1 VPKTKDYYEVLGVPR
16 TATEKE
22 ITSAFRK
29 LARKHHP
36 DLNAGDKQ
44 AEGRFKEI
52 SQAHD
57 VLSDAKKRSLYD
69 EFGADWAAAQA
80 GGVQPGGNRG
90 RVRQQPGGG
99 GAQYRTVTP
108 EEMGDLFGDA
118 GGFGDIFG
126 SIFGGNARGRGRVEP
141 ADVEAP
147 ITVSL
152 AEIYR
157 GTSRTVE
164 LPGGRRVEVKVPAGV
179 KEGTVLRVPG
189 LRARVQIAPD
199 LVFARE
205 GKDVRVVVPV
215 PPGPERGPARRPLCR
230 GQGPAAGPDGR
241 ANPQVGGTAA
251 AALIRRS
258 LFSRAPCPSPA
269 DCSCP
274 WFSFP
279 AWRRSAWSSEPHGC
293 SRRTSGP
300 ACTCGASSSASSSS
314 TSQRDT

>member
-16 TATEKE
+16 TATQKE

-44 AEGRFKEI
+44 AEARFKEI

-57 VLSDAKKRSLYD
+57 VLTDAKKRSLYD
-69 EFGADWAAAQA
+69 EFGPDWAAAEA
-80 GGVQPGGNRG
+80 GGVQPGQGRG
-90 RVRQQPGGG
+90 RARQPQPGGG

-108 EEMGDLFGDA
+108 EEMADLFGDA
-118 GGFGDIFG
+118 GGGIGDIFG
-126 SIFGGNARGRGRVEP
+126 SIFGGNARGRARVEP

-164 LPGGRRVEVKVPAGV
+164 LPGGRRVEVKVPPGV

-199 LVFARE
+199 LVFTRE
-205 GKDVRVVVPV
+205 GKDIRVVVPV
-215 PPGPERGPARRPLCR
+215 PLHVALRGGEVAAPTLKGGQVQFKVPTETQNGTKIRLRGLGLPDPKGGPAGDLYAEIKVQLPV
-230 GQGPAAGPDGR
+230 PMDEK
-241 ANPQVGGTAA
+241 T
-251 AALIRRS
+251 
-258 LFSRAPCPSPA
+258 
-269 DCSCP
+269 
-274 WFSFP
+274 
-279 AWRRSAWSSEPHGC
+279 
-293 SRRTSGP
+293 RTWAEQQP
-300 ACTCGASSSASSSS
+300 T
-314 TSQRDT
+314 

>member
-1 VPKTKDYYEVLGVPR
+1 MPKTKDYYEVLGVPR
-16 TATEKE
+16 TASQKE
-22 ITSAFRK
+22 ISAAFRK

-44 AEGRFKEI
+44 AEARFKEI
-52 SQAHD
+52 SEAHD

-69 EFGADWAAAQA
+69 EFGSNWAAGEA
-80 GGVQPGGNRG
+80 GGVQPGEGRS
-90 RVRQQPGGG
+90 RVRQQPGG

-108 EEMGDLFGDA
+108 EEMEDLFGGG

-126 SIFGGNARGRGRVEP
+126 SIFGGNRSRREP

-199 LVFARE
+199 PLFVRE
-205 GKDVRVVVPV
+205 GKDVRVTVRVPLHVALRGGEVAAPTLKGGQGQFKV
-215 PPGPERGPARRPLCR
+215 PPETQNRKKIRLRGLGLPDPKGRQPGDLYAEVNVHLTVPMDERTKKWASEQPL
-230 GQGPAAGPDGR
+230 
-241 ANPQVGGTAA
+241 
-251 AALIRRS
+251 
-258 LFSRAPCPSPA
+258 
-269 DCSCP
+269 
-274 WFSFP
+274 
-279 AWRRSAWSSEPHGC
+279 
-293 SRRTSGP
+293 SG
-300 ACTCGASSSASSSS
+300 SS
-314 TSQRDT
+314 TS

>member
-199 LVFARE
+199 LVFTRD

-215 PPGPERGPARRPLCR
+215 PLHVALRGGEVAAPTLKGGQVQFKVAPETQNGTKIRLRGLGLPDPKGGPPGDLYAEVKVQLPVPMDEKTRKWAEQQPL
-230 GQGPAAGPDGR
+230 P
-241 ANPQVGGTAA
+241 
-251 AALIRRS
+251 
-258 LFSRAPCPSPA
+258 
-269 DCSCP
+269 
-274 WFSFP
+274 
-279 AWRRSAWSSEPHGC
+279 
-293 SRRTSGP
+293 
-300 ACTCGASSSASSSS
+300 
-314 TSQRDT
+314 